1 VTISYISAATNAG
14 DTVTIG
20 THAAGDTIIIFAYND
35 GSSTI
40 PTLPSGWASFIS
52 ASATA
57 LSANRI
63 GYKVATTSS
72 ETSGT
77 WTNADGL
84 IAVVYRPDTGNV
96 IVPCF
101 AARNTTTS
109 TTVNYA
115 VIASTF
121 DHTNLSQWF
130 AGFAYQRS
138 DTNALETAPTGMTNR
153 SNLVGTG
160 WELAVHD
167 TNADAASWTSANVT
181 VATSALWQTV
191 VAQLVE
197 QPFYSAGGGSGLLIR
212 RPMDGGYAA

>member
-1 VTISYISAATNAG
+1 VSISYVGQATNAG
-14 DTVTIG
+14 DTVTLPS
-20 THAAGDTIIIFAYND
+20 HQAGDTIIIFAYND

-40 PTLPSGWASFIS
+40 PTLPSGWAGFIS
-52 ASATA
+52 ASATT

-63 GYKVATTSS
+63 GYKIATTSS

-84 IAVVYRPDTGNV
+84 IAVVYRPATGNV
-96 IVPCF
+96 VVPCF
-101 AARNTTTS
+101 ASRNTTTS

-115 VIASTF
+115 AIASTS

-160 WELAVHD
+160 WEMAAHD
-167 TNADAASWTSANVT
+167 TNANASSWTSTNVT
-181 VATSALWQTV
+181 VATSALYQTV

-197 QPFYSAGGGSGLLIR
+197 QPFYSAASGGARMVNIR
-212 RPMDGGYAA
+212 GGADQ